1 MDAHLAVISFIKNWV
16 AKTYQLYNFWKNHHM
31 FEPFSQSGFS
41 FALLPPFAIKVFSWS
56 VNCVHLWPR
65 PVAIHFITKQVANYK
80 LMLFHIKYDRI
91 MGAGD
96 ELEITWHH
104 KGSFWNTKY
113 LTDMSVDNFNTRI
126 YQMFTTKR
134 DLQIDKIKFLTLS
147 KF

>member
-1 MDAHLAVISFIKNWV
+1 MVILLWFVWYNSGLQ
-16 AKTYQLYNFWKNHHM
+16 KTYQLYSFCKNHHM

-96 ELEITWHH
+96 ELEIIWHH
-104 KGSFWNTKY
+104 KGPKTQN
-113 LTDMSVDNFNTRI
+113 
-126 YQMFTTKR
+126 
-134 DLQIDKIKFLTLS
+134 DLQILYCHFEHQDLCLQQNMTFRLTKSSFWLWVRF
-147 KF
+147 K